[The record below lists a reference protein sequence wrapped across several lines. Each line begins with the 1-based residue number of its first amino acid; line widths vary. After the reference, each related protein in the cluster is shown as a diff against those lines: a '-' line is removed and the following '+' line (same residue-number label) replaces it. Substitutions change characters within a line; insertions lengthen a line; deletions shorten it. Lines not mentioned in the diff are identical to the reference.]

1 MEQPKNPRCLKVLL
15 ASGREHDAAELCRC
29 LAALGHQVAGLA
41 TEGRSA
47 CLLHHDLHPDLAVL
61 DQDLPS
67 LDGVAAARRMHER
80 RPLPVLLITSNGR
93 ARPSP
98 GAGPSFVTAYI
109 SPPWEPSLVGPV
121 LAMAWLNFHRL
132 RRLEGR
138 VRELDLALNSR
149 KNIERAKG
157 VLMKLRGLSLAQAQQ
172 ALEEES
178 RRRGVSL
185 AQVALDLVATQEL
198 MVK

>member
-1 MEQPKNPRCLKVLL
+1 LQVLL
-15 ASGREHDAAELCRC
+15 ASGREHDAAALGRC

-47 CLLHHDLHPDLAVL
+47 CLLHHDLHLDLAIL

-67 LDGVAAARRMHER
+67 LDGVEAARRMHER

-109 SPPWEPSLVGPV
+109 SPPWEPSLVGPA

-138 VRELDLALNSR
+138 VRELNLALDSR
-149 KNIERAKG
+149 KNLERAKG
-157 VLMKLRGLSLAQAQQ
+157 VLMKLRGLSLAQAQE
-172 ALEEES
+172 ALEDEA
-178 RRRGVSL
+178 RRRGVSVDQMARDVVA
-185 AQVALDLVATQEL
+185 AQDIMT
-198 MVK
+198 K